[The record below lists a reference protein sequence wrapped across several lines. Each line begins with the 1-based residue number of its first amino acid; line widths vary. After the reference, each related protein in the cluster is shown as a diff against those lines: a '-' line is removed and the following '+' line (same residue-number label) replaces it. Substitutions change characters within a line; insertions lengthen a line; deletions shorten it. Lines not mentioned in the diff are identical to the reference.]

1 MFASCESPE
10 SWTVTSIAMF
20 VRTRIVVW
28 VDVLSSVPTGWTL
41 VETRFVPRRPPVLGE
56 VAPPRI
62 RLITVTIAVGVTR
75 SELCRKFESG
85 TSGPPVAFVPV
96 TPWRVSSAEAGALNE
111 SS

>member
-1 MFASCESPE
+1 M
-10 SWTVTSIAMF
+10 
-20 VRTRIVVW
+20 IVVC
-28 VDVLSSVPTGWTL
+28 VDVLSSVPAGCTL
-41 VETRFVPRRPPVLGE
+41 TETRFVPRRPPVLGV

-96 TPWRVSSAEAGALNE
+96 TPWRASSAEAGALNE
-111 SS
+111 SC